1 MEVLNKTDILFNE
14 IFNDACQ
21 LTPSEG
27 ELAFKTLLDGVDE
40 HDIDD
45 YAMINLFFDNYPY
58 LRGIGTDYYDVDNLN
73 SEHKIILSRHLRWI
87 IDSVKKWEKEKGMN
101 HFSVICQMIRI
112 FNWET
117 FFWEKLKEYELANK
131 EWNDKCKEVIGSI
144 TAKVQPST
152 FDRNPISF
160 ESENQAFQFA
170 DKNQDWEQV
179 ALFLQS
185 EGQSFYPPIVKES
198 LRYLYFTQFDEL
210 LEIFEGVDSSILAVV
225 YADCLSSFER
235 LVIAE
240 RTRNSYV
247 RFIFT
252 HQALKQGVDQ
262 KCEKLLLKILI
273 TVSEIKCEWAKWLKV
288 FNRYPVRFPNLQSI
302 FGKVISGGN
311 KSAIKEYIHSLNLV
325 VHPHNERELVFNCL
339 SAFERLASKESR
351 VYAWQTAYERW
362 VDWNFGS
369 SSSESLMEVTQ
380 SALDFA
386 LVGFF
391 IEVQPERMDDVT
403 EKISKEL
410 NAIQD
415 EWHIS
420 SVSLITE
427 KNRLL
432 SHFQPILHAK
442 AVLEQSKEW
451 YYPQT
456 QCYVLNYKPEWHRYM
471 SLKETI

>member
-1 MEVLNKTDILFNE
+1 M
-14 IFNDACQ
+14 
-21 LTPSEG
+21 
-27 ELAFKTLLDGVDE
+27 
-40 HDIDD
+40 
-45 YAMINLFFDNYPY
+45 
-58 LRGIGTDYYDVDNLN
+58 
-73 SEHKIILSRHLRWI
+73 
-87 IDSVKKWEKEKGMN
+87 
-101 HFSVICQMIRI
+101 
-112 FNWET
+112 
-117 FFWEKLKEYELANK
+117 
-131 EWNDKCKEVIGSI
+131 
-144 TAKVQPST
+144 
-152 FDRNPISF
+152 
-160 ESENQAFQFA
+160 
-170 DKNQDWEQV
+170 
-179 ALFLQS
+179 
-185 EGQSFYPPIVKES
+185 
-198 LRYLYFTQFDEL
+198 
-210 LEIFEGVDSSILAVV
+210 
-225 YADCLSSFER
+225 
-235 LVIAE
+235 
-240 RTRNSYV
+240 
-247 RFIFT
+247 
-252 HQALKQGVDQ
+252 
-262 KCEKLLLKILI
+262 
-273 TVSEIKCEWAKWLKV
+273 
-288 FNRYPVRFPNLQSI
+288 
-302 FGKVISGGN
+302 
-311 KSAIKEYIHSLNLV
+311 
-325 VHPHNERELVFNCL
+325 FNCL